1 MVWNKIRLF
10 ELKILVY
17 EYFTGG
23 GLYNLPLFS
32 SVLSEALGMLK
43 NLISDFKFAGHL
55 VTTILDSR
63 LNKSI
68 SVQIEADEIIPI
80 FSLKELESIIDK
92 VSLKIDAAY
101 IIAPETDEILQ
112 DILKIIKNSG
122 IISLNCSCLGINRVY
137 DKSSL
142 YEFLKNNKVQVPES
156 LGFSILDKLS
166 DIKERVRKNFSYP
179 IVIKPMKGAGCE
191 GISIVQ
197 NEQELKRAISKIRN
211 SSNIKYF
218 LIQNFVKG
226 IDASINL
233 LSNGHEAVALS
244 LNKQNIRIAGPDSY
258 SEYLGGIVPL
268 DSPFKNQAFEISENI
283 VSSIKGLIGYIGIDL
298 IITNNEVVVI
308 EINPRLTT
316 SYIGL
321 RKVINLNLGQSL
333 IDCVFKK
340 NIPNEISLKG
350 YIFFTKINSPHVIN
364 FLVNNHQIF
373 EILSPSIKI
382 SGYKTTCPIVAIKS
396 KTKRCFD
403 RKLVNFNSKVGNF
416 IGGIKF

>member
-1 MVWNKIRLF
+1 MR
-10 ELKILVY
+10 ILVY
-17 EYFTGG
+17 EYFAGG

-32 SVLSEALGMLK
+32 SVLSEGLAMLK
-43 NLISDFKFAGHL
+43 NLISDFKSAGHL

-68 SVQIEADEIIPI
+68 SLQIEADEIIPI

-92 VSLKIDAAY
+92 ASLKIDAAY
-101 IIAPETDEILQ
+101 IIAPETNEILQ

-142 YEFLKNNKVQVPES
+142 YEFLKNNKVEVPES
-156 LGFSILDKLS
+156 LGFSILEKLS

-233 LSNGHEAVALS
+233 LSNGREAVALS
-244 LNKQNIRIAGPDSY
+244 LNKQNIRIARPDSY

-268 DSPFKNQAFEISENI
+268 DSPFKNQAFKISENI

-340 NIPNEISLKG
+340 NIPHEISLKG
-350 YIFFTKINSPHVIN
+350 YIFFTKINSTHVIN
-364 FLVNNHQIF
+364 FLVNKHQIF
-373 EILSPSIKI
+373 EIISPPIKI
-382 SGYKTTCPIVAIKS
+382 PGYKTTCPIVAIKS
-396 KTKRCFD
+396 KSKRCFD
-403 RKLVNFNSKVGNF
+403 RKLVNFTSNARNF